1 MDTQPLRWWNG
12 QSETTRRLGT
22 GLAVCGTVVGALYLI
37 VETAPT
43 ERAMRLFDESGR
55 IAVASAE
62 PFEHVAMNGPQLAI
76 DASPVL
82 QSMSV
87 PIPTPSPLVAVK
99 ATVPAKH
106 VASRPDVA
114 KTKVAAAG
122 GVEQFDRC
130 LPQCETRDPLIAGY
144 PQYAQAEVPSVSTDP
159 APVAGESVG
168 FRPLVGARKLLSQAA
183 DVPGNVLR
191 HGRQALDD
199 VARIDW

>member
-1 MDTQPLRWWNG
+1 MDTQPVRWWNG

-55 IAVASAE
+55 ITVSSAK

-76 DASPVL
+76 DASPVQQL
-82 QSMSV
+82 MSV
-87 PIPTPSPLVAVK
+87 PIPTSSPLAAVK

-106 VASRPDVA
+106 VASRSDIA
-114 KTKVAAAG
+114 KTKVAAAS

-144 PQYAQAEVPSVSTDP
+144 PQYAQAEVPSVSSDP
-159 APVAGESVG
+159 APVVEESVG
-168 FRPLVGARKLLSQAA
+168 FRPLAGARNLLSQAVDA
-183 DVPGNVLR
+183 PGNVLR
-191 HGRQALDD
+191 RGRQALDD
-199 VARIDW
+199 VARLDW